1 MINEALPQWLR
12 QVMPYLALGHGL
24 FNLLVF
30 GIFVRQGWLGLAIR
44 RARRSGA
51 SLPFTAIRSHRRTGP
66 VAALL
71 GGAGFLAGVL
81 LVFLD
86 KGHLIEYPLHLAV
99 GSVIVSALVALYIM
113 SRRITGAV
121 SPYRT
126 PHAALGLALLGLYVI
141 QAVLG
146 LGILL

>member
-1 MINEALPQWLR
+1 MINESLPQWARHLI
-12 QVMPYLALGHGL
+12 PYLALGHGL
-24 FNLLVF
+24 FNLSVF
-30 GIFVRQGWLGLAIR
+30 GLFVRQGWLGLAIR

-51 SLPFTAIRSHRRTGP
+51 SLPFAAIRRHRRTGP
-66 VAALL
+66 VAALM

-86 KGHLIEYPLHLAV
+86 KGRLIEYPLHLAV
-99 GSVIVSALVALYIM
+99 GSVIVLTLVALYIM
-113 SRRITGAV
+113 SRRIIGAD

-126 PHAALGLALLGLYVI
+126 PHAALGLVLLGLYVV